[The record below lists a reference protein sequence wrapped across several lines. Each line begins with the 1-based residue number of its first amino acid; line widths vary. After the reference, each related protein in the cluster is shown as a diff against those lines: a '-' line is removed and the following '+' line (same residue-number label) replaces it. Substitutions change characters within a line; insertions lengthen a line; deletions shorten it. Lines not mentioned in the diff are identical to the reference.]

1 MPLLPLANLELWLTP
16 LWFIA
21 LGVTLAAVLLLAV
34 YGLVWLFSRKGAQWL
49 AVTFS
54 EGMLLP
60 IGYVMAAFVVVFV
73 LGAPTAPTAR
83 VWESFRRLPYVGTDN
98 VTVTVPPQTEDQ
110 EVTGISFRSEE
121 LTSYRFSSDQD
132 VRVYH
137 EPGQAYERA
146 MLVIGGEE
154 GDEAGYQWTPASK
167 NLRAFTGDIDKLFVT
182 NEGDAPATVTLTF
195 TTEVLSPEVRQ
206 VRTTVLAVLGVFAL
220 YFAIHWLFPAI
231 SNIAVATSKEAV
243 GQPLFVLFLLIGAA
257 ALLIYIVIPYNTF
270 GEDVKMLKDSGL
282 TTIMML
288 AMIFAIW
295 TASTTVAD
303 EIEGKT
309 ALTLLSKPISR
320 RQFIIGKFLGILW
333 PVLVMFVVL
342 GPILMASI
350 SYKVVYDARETSN
363 PQPKW
368 EECYSEMIQ
377 VPSGLA
383 LAFMETAI
391 LAAISVAIS
400 TRLPMMPNLIICGS
414 IYVLGH
420 LGPLIVQ
427 SAMGQIEF
435 VAFFGRLVS
444 VVIPNLDNLNIQ
456 AAIAAGVPVPGVY
469 LLWAALYTVLYCTAA
484 MLLALILFEDRDV
497 A

>member
-1 MPLLPLANLELWLTP
+1 MPVLPLANLQLWLTP
-16 LWFIA
+16 LWMVS
-21 LGVTLAAVLLLAV
+21 LGVTIAVLVLLAV
-34 YGLVWLFSRKGAQWL
+34 YGVLWLVSRRVAERM
-49 AVTFS
+49 AVSFS

-60 IGYVMAAFVVVFV
+60 ISYVLGAFVAVFV
-73 LGAPTAPTAR
+73 LGAATAPTSL
-83 VWESFRRLPYVGTDN
+83 VLDSFKRLPYVRPIETTVEIPAN
-98 VTVTVPPQTEDQ
+98 VEDH
-110 EVTGISFRSEE
+110 EVTAVSFQAEE
-121 LTSYRFSSDQD
+121 LTSYQFTSDQD
-132 VRVYH
+132 VRIGI
-137 EPGQAYERA
+137 EPGQAYGQS
-146 MLVIGGEE
+146 MVVLGGEA
-154 GDEAGYQWTPASK
+154 DGYEWSPGSK
-167 NLRAFTGDIDKLFVT
+167 NLRGFVGKVDKLYVT
-182 NEGDAPATVTLTF
+182 NEGDAPAQLTLRFDTDVRVPEVHHVRTVVIS
-195 TTEVLSPEVRQ
+195 VLS
-206 VRTTVLAVLGVFAL
+206 VFAL
-220 YFAIHWLFPAI
+220 YFALQWLLPAI
-231 SNIAVATSKEAV
+231 SNISVATAKEAV
-243 GQPLFVLFLLIGAA
+243 GQPLFLLFLLIGGA

-282 TTIMML
+282 TTIMVL
-288 AMIFAIW
+288 AMIFAMW
-295 TASTTVAD
+295 TASATVAE

-320 RQFIIGKFLGILW
+320 RQFIIGKYFGILW

-342 GPILMASI
+342 GPILMASV

-368 EECYSEMIQ
+368 EECYDEMIQ
-377 VPSGLA
+377 VPSGLT

-391 LAAISVAIS
+391 LSAISVAIS

-427 SAMGQIEF
+427 SSIGQIEF
-435 VAFFGRLVS
+435 VAFFGRLIS

-456 AAIAAGVPVPGVY
+456 AAIAAGVPVPSVY
-469 LLWAALYTVLYCTAA
+469 LWMAAGYTLLYCTAA